1 MRGMQVCL
9 VWSVAA
15 TLKNLSE
22 FKFTTKILLISQ
34 KPYTFCQ
41 KYITLWSKSI
51 LKEWLSNIYCHIL
64 MLFLIKNISFVTT
77 DICLVH
83 LMRKLSLL
91 KRNKLISSFEQQKIL
106 ISNFWLN
113 FNWLDLLENKAR
125 LQSVLMTAQELVMK
139 RSLYSRVGGGRW
151 EEKSNIFFQKV

>member
-1 MRGMQVCL
+1 MNLNLQ
-9 VWSVAA
+9 
-15 TLKNLSE
+15 LKS
-22 FKFTTKILLISQ
+22 FWFHKILYILPKIHNIVI
-34 KPYTFCQ
+34 KIHIKRMAV
-41 KYITLWSKSI
+41 KYILPYFDVI
-51 LKEWLSNIYCHIL
+51 
-64 MLFLIKNISFVTT
+64 LIKKISFVTT

-91 KRNKLISSFEQQKIL
+91 KRNKLISSFEPQKKL